1 MPASNVT
8 TAKIDGTIT
17 TAQIQVRARELDF
30 VTSFQR
36 NWEALQE
43 VMGITRPIEMQPG
56 TILKSKYAVGTLKS
70 GAVAEGEVIP
80 FSQYEVKE
88 KPYED
93 IDVEKFGKAVT
104 LESVK
109 KYGYDVAVGMTDD
122 EFLVDLQDHVQD
134 KFYTRLKDGSLKFS
148 EKTFQMAIA
157 MAIGKVKSKFKKIHR
172 SVTGITV
179 WVNTLDLYAYLGNAE
194 ITTQT
199 AFGFTY
205 VENFLGA
212 DKVFISDEIER
223 GTVIATPMNNI
234 VAYHVNPAD
243 SDFAKMGLVYT
254 TDGVTNLIGF
264 AVTGNYNRAQSE
276 SYALMGL
283 RLFAEYE
290 DAIAI
295 VTINPDVEDKDTAS
309 SLDSEIDKVD
319 TPESGE

>member
-1 MPASNVT
+1 MPDSNVT
-8 TAKIDGTIT
+8 TAVIDGTIT

-30 VTSFQR
+30 VTSFAR
-36 NWEALQE
+36 NWQALQD
-43 VMGITRPIEMQPG
+43 VMGITRPITMTPG
-56 TILKSKYAVGTLKS
+56 TMLKSKYAVGTLKTD
-70 GAVAEGEVIP
+70 AVGEGELIP
-80 FSQYEVKE
+80 FSQYQVKE
-88 KPYED
+88 KDYEE
-93 IDVEKFGKAVT
+93 IDVEKFAKAVS

-122 EFLVDLQDHVQD
+122 EFLVDLQEYVQE
-134 KFYTRLKDGSLKFS
+134 KFYTRLKDGSLKFK

-172 SVTGITV
+172 SVTGIAV

-223 GTVIATPMNNI
+223 GNVIATPMNNI
-234 VAYHVNPAD
+234 VAYHIDPSD

-254 TDGVTNLIGF
+254 TDGITNLIGF
-264 AVTGNYNRAQSE
+264 AVTGNYSRAQSE
-276 SYALMGL
+276 AYALMGL
-283 RLFAEYE
+283 LLFAEYE

-295 VTINPDVEDKDTAS
+295 VTIDPSADDKDTAS
-309 SLDSEIDKVD
+309 ALPDDSGL
-319 TPESGE
+319 GEP